1 MELET
6 VIYDENDNE
15 ITVKAFVIQG
25 DRGMRDSF
33 GQLET
38 PDDEDE
44 IEIEAAF
51 DDDDNEVELTDAQ
64 QEEAIN
70 NLYSE
75 GY

>member
-25 DRGMRDSF
+25 ERGMRDSF

>member
-25 DRGMRDSF
+25 QRGMHDSF
-33 GQLET
+33 GQQET

-70 NLYSE
+70 NLYNE